1 MDNDLMRR
9 FTMNNDSR
17 YNQVVKEVD
26 RELQDENKDEDKMD
40 ILNTLKQ
47 TLDCFEPDMRN
58 QQMLDR
64 AEDVMDKIEALNREL
79 TNAADLETNRKR
91 GF

>member
-1 MDNDLMRR
+1 
-9 FTMNNDSR
+9 MNNDSR

-79 TNAADLETNRKR
+79 TNAADLETNRK
-91 GF
+91 

>member
-1 MDNDLMRR
+1 MRR

>member
-79 TNAADLETNRKR
+79 TNAADLETNRK
-91 GF
+91 